1 MRKGKHVIGQPVL
14 SFEDGRRV
22 DNVKNLLISE
32 DNESIVALLVDEGGL
47 LSSSRVVPLEN
58 VKSFGRDAVVI
69 ETSTNVVTASSDP
82 ETKAIIQR
90 REALLGKKVMTDQ
103 GQSLGSISDLYFEDK
118 SGRITGFEVSGGA
131 FGDFARG
138 TSYLGVD
145 QIERLGPDLIFVRQ
159 DVGEHLENQVGGVQG
174 ALQNVGD
181 QLGQATSKATT
192 GVQSAMNQRKPEKTL
207 VGRRSGAD
215 LTDDE
220 GNIIVANGQRIQ
232 TEHVEWAKETG
243 NMALLTRAAAA
254 GEAQFAASRAGDAL
268 GQVGDNLGS
277 MWDRFLQRVGTMRD
291 EQGRQ
296 VDAQQTQGRVAMI
309 IDAIGRPVTKVILDR
324 GDNVI
329 LDFGDIITHQAVQQA
344 FEAGML
350 DTLLASV
357 HRATVG
363 FPLDDL
369 KAKQP
374 GSATVE
380 KASGGSAVLEELE
393 RKMEADQKEREATA
407 EAQRLEADR
416 AREIRERDRLARG
429 EERDNAEKER
439 AADLAEVQT
448 GSSNNSGSPTQ

>member
-1 MRKGKHVIGQPVL
+1 
-14 SFEDGRRV
+14 
-22 DNVKNLLISE
+22 
-32 DNESIVALLVDEGGL
+32 
-47 LSSSRVVPLEN
+47 
-58 VKSFGRDAVVI
+58 
-69 ETSTNVVTASSDP
+69 
-82 ETKAIIQR
+82 
-90 REALLGKKVMTDQ
+90 
-103 GQSLGSISDLYFEDK
+103 
-118 SGRITGFEVSGGA
+118 
-131 FGDFARG
+131 
-138 TSYLGVD
+138 
-145 QIERLGPDLIFVRQ
+145 
-159 DVGEHLENQVGGVQG
+159 
-174 ALQNVGD
+174 
-181 QLGQATSKATT
+181 
-192 GVQSAMNQRKPEKTL
+192 
-207 VGRRSGAD
+207 
-215 LTDDE
+215 
-220 GNIIVANGQRIQ
+220 
-232 TEHVEWAKETG
+232 
-243 NMALLTRAAAA
+243 MALLTRAAAA

-277 MWDRFLQRVGTMRD
+277 CGTGSCSEWATMRD

-393 RKMEADQKEREATA
+393 QQDGGGPQQREATA
-407 EAQRLEADR
+407 EAQRLEGRPGTRDPR
-416 AREIRERDRLARG
+416 TRPVGSRRGAR
-429 EERDNAEKER
+429 
-439 AADLAEVQT
+439 
-448 GSSNNSGSPTQ
+448 